1 MVQMNIL
8 ELQRKKK
15 QLQNSA
21 HTEAVT
27 GMRQQEASTIHKA
40 DKNNK
45 HTVTNWLIPFLTL
58 SISLSVKQDQ
68 KNFVERRTEAT
79 EFCFIYNIWTHKPWQ
94 NTTVVCRW
102 RQMIYSSQ
110 PQSVDSQ
117 SWRFFSNKWWKVS
130 HMSYIIIIPKR
141 RLRRWRSY
149 SWLLRRQRWP
159 KCGQS

>member
-45 HTVTNWLIPFLTL
+45 HTVTN
-58 SISLSVKQDQ
+58 
-68 KNFVERRTEAT
+68 
-79 EFCFIYNIWTHKPWQ
+79 
-94 NTTVVCRW
+94 
-102 RQMIYSSQ
+102 
-110 PQSVDSQ
+110 
-117 SWRFFSNKWWKVS
+117 
-130 HMSYIIIIPKR
+130 
-141 RLRRWRSY
+141 
-149 SWLLRRQRWP
+149 
-159 KCGQS
+159 